1 LENPLRNPLKYHSIL
16 DFGQEEAEED
26 WKGVNVL
33 FYSSGILNSCAQT
46 PALGVMHED
55 SRM

>member
-26 WKGVNVL
+26 WQGVNVL
-33 FYSSGILNSCAQT
+33 FYSSGILNSCAKT